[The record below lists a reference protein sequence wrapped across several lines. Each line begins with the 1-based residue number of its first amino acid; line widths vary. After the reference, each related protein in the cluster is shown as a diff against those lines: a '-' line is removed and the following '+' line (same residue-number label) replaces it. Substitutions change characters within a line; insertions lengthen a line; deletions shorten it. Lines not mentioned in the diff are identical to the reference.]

1 MRELSK
7 VVRQRLKAKEAA
19 TAVHPDADLLTA
31 FAEQSLT
38 GRERSGVMEHLAQ
51 CGDCREVVAL
61 ALPAEVEETVV
72 AKGGV
77 RSNWFRLPALRW
89 AAVAVGIAAAIS
101 VGTLEYRNRPT
112 RKFSSNVLS
121 KQETVAALTQPP
133 SVLETQ
139 AETAALPSQAG
150 KKLPAKK
157 RVTAAIGSA
166 AGSRAVVPSYA
177 FSTGVGAG
185 TAGRIGGGSGAGKG
199 VVGAPAR
206 ELAMAEAA
214 KSATL
219 AGSAQTAVPAPSRQM
234 PPAVSETVEVAAAN
248 PAVQT
253 EQAELGSDKLGSDQ
267 EVFSRAKPAV
277 DQQTVSGASSLPIQG
292 GNATSLQALSPAN
305 AAPRWTIGAD
315 GALQRSFDGGTTW
328 EDVNVRGDDSKSA
341 EFTKSAKSAKA
352 VGRAIPVFRV
362 VSVNGAEVWAG
373 GSGGTLYHTVDAGN
387 SWARVGLSY
396 EGVLIGGDIISIEF
410 PDPQHGRVATS
421 AGEIWTT
428 GDRGQTWLKLK

>member
-7 VVRQRLKAKEAA
+7 IVRQRLNLKAAA
-19 TAVHPDADLLTA
+19 MAAHPDADLLTA
-31 FAEQSLT
+31 FAERSLT
-38 GRERSGVMEHLAQ
+38 GRERAGVMEHLAQ
-51 CGDCREVVAL
+51 CGDCREVLAL
-61 ALPAEVEETVV
+61 ALPAEVEEAVV

-77 RSNWFRLPALRW
+77 GSNWFRLPALRW

-112 RKFSSNVLS
+112 RKLSSNVLS

-139 AETAALPSQAG
+139 AETTALPSQAG
-150 KKLPAKK
+150 KKLPTKK
-157 RVTAAIGSA
+157 RVTTAIGSA
-166 AGSRAVVPSYA
+166 AASRAVVPSYA

-185 TAGRIGGGSGAGKG
+185 SAGRVGGGSGSGNG
-199 VVGAPAR
+199 LGATVR
-206 ELAMAEAA
+206 EPTVADAA
-214 KSATL
+214 KSATF
-219 AGSAQTAVPAPSRQM
+219 AGSAQAAVPAPSQSA

-292 GNATSLQALSPAN
+292 RNATSLQALSPAN
-305 AAPRWTIGAD
+305 AAPRWTISPNGS
-315 GALQRSFDGGTTW
+315 LQRSFDGGTTW
-328 EDVNVRGDDSKSA
+328 EDVNVRGDDSRSA